1 MKYYYGNS
9 YKEALSNDPIEIA
22 DTKTLRSY
30 EEVYSVVIP
39 ANEEEFWVI
48 VYSEKDS
55 QEEHQEHY
63 DDFDDARAD
72 FKYMIE
78 QTPDDYEFVV
88 LQHVIESDIDGEQ
101 IEEIECWGLD

>member
-39 ANEEEFWVI
+39 ANEEEF
-48 VYSEKDS
+48 
-55 QEEHQEHY
+55 
-63 DDFDDARAD
+63 
-72 FKYMIE
+72 
-78 QTPDDYEFVV
+78 
-88 LQHVIESDIDGEQ
+88 
-101 IEEIECWGLD
+101 